1 MRTVVIS
8 CDRCGKEIKG
18 YPVKIVTEYVDRE
31 TGDILP
37 DNDERLPEWAEKT
50 LDKDFC
56 EDCTRKIVRFAL
68 GGLKENPE
76 FKKAVDDMVN
86 SDTPP
91 NRGKDDQVSGI
102 SGNEKRNSDMEP
114 VNMAQIDCLEE
125 MVKDIHPEKKVRN
138 RIDHGKVM
146 ALTKAGWSAA
156 QIADEMGLNVQA
168 VYDARCRLKK
178 EGKL

>member
-18 YPVKIVTEYVDRE
+18 RPVKIVPEYVDRE
-31 TGDILP
+31 TGDIWS
-37 DNDERLPEWAEKT
+37 DNNGRPPEWAGKI

-56 EDCTRKIVRFAL
+56 VGCTEKVVRFAL
-68 GGLKENPE
+68 GGLK
-76 FKKAVDDMVN
+76 DD
-86 SDTPP
+86 P
-91 NRGKDDQVSGI
+91 VSGI
-102 SGNEKRNSDMEP
+102 SGDEKRNSDMEP
-114 VNMAQIDCLEE
+114 VNMAQIDRLEA
-125 MVKDIHPEKKVRN
+125 MVKDLPPEKKGRN